1 MASTGR
7 GRSDTPDTI
16 LFVRPRTARRAG
28 HGQPPHGQARSEN
41 IRNVT
46 GLSGRFVYANPT
58 VIRWGPGS
66 IAGLG
71 EELDRLGAGEVALVT
86 TRSLANAEGL
96 VRRLQRALGQ
106 RRIEATAVVRQHA
119 PVADLEAAVELVASS
134 AAGAVVSFGGGS
146 PIDAAKVV
154 ALRVAERRGRDAP
167 LPHVAVP
174 TTLSAAELAS
184 GAGMTDASGAK
195 VGLRDPRMLP
205 AAVIYDA
212 SLTLATPMELWLSTG
227 IRALDHAVETVLADG
242 SHPLPDVLALEA
254 IRRLF
259 RTLPEA
265 KARPE
270 DLGVRTENQLAA
282 WFSFTLPGP
291 AAAGLSH
298 TMGKQIGARYGI
310 PHGVTSCLLLPHVMR
325 YLSPKHPERM
335 AALARAMG
343 TTGPAA
349 DAVFALIRE
358 LGLPQRIRAYGIGE
372 SELREAATAL
382 AGSYPADDLMAIY
395 LAAL

>member
-1 MASTGR
+1 MAE
-7 GRSDTPDTI
+7 
-16 LFVRPRTARRAG
+16 V
-28 HGQPPHGQARSEN
+28 N
-41 IRNVT
+41 
-46 GLSGRFVYANPT
+46 GRFVYANPM

-66 IAGLG
+66 IAGLS
-71 EELDRLGAGEVALVT
+71 EELDRLGAGGVALVT
-86 TRSLANAEGL
+86 TRSLTKAEEL
-96 VRRLQRALGQ
+96 MHRLSQALGS

-119 PVADLEAAVELVASS
+119 PVADLEAAVELVARS
-134 AAGAVVSFGGGS
+134 AAEAVVSFGGGS

-154 ALRVAERRGRDAP
+154 AVRVAEQRGRSAP
-167 LPHVAVP
+167 LPHLAVP

-184 GAGMTDASGAK
+184 GAGMTDASGTK

-212 SLTLATPMELWLSTG
+212 DLTLATPLDLWLSTG
-227 IRALDHAVETVLADG
+227 IRALDHAVETVLAAG

-254 IRRLF
+254 VRRLF
-259 RTLPEA
+259 KTLPEA
-265 KARPE
+265 KACPE
-270 DLGVRTENQLAA
+270 DLEVRTQNQLAA

-325 YLSPKHPERM
+325 YLTPKQPRQM
-335 AALARAMG
+335 AELARAMG
-343 TTGPAA
+343 TTGSAA
-349 DAVFALIRE
+349 DAVFTLIRD
-358 LGLPQRIRAYGIGE
+358 LGLPQRISAYGIGE
-372 SELREAATAL
+372 PELREAAATL
-382 AGSYPADDLMAIY
+382 AGSYPAEDLLAIY

>member
-1 MASTGR
+1 M
-7 GRSDTPDTI
+7 
-16 LFVRPRTARRAG
+16 
-28 HGQPPHGQARSEN
+28 SE
-41 IRNVT
+41 VA
-46 GLSGRFVYANPT
+46 GRFVYANPPA
-58 VIRWGPGS
+58 IRWGPGS

-71 EELDRLGAGEVALVT
+71 EELDRLGAGDVALVT
-86 TRSLANAEGL
+86 TRSVAAREELMHAL
-96 VRRLQRALGQ
+96 RQALGR
-106 RRIEATAVVRQHA
+106 RRIEVTAVVRQHA
-119 PVADLEAAVELVASS
+119 PVADVEAAVELTARSG
-134 AAGAVVSFGGGS
+134 AEAVVSFGGGS
-146 PIDAAKVV
+146 PIDTAKVV
-154 ALRVAERRGRDAP
+154 ALRVAERRGQEAS

-184 GAGMTDASGAK
+184 GAGVTDASGAK

-205 AAVIYDA
+205 AAVVYDA
-212 SLTLATPMELWLSTG
+212 GLTLATPLELWLSTG

-242 SHPLPDVLALEA
+242 SHPFSDVLALEA
-254 IRRLF
+254 VRRLF

-265 KARPE
+265 RARPQ
-270 DLGVRTENQLAA
+270 DLEVRTRNQLAA

-325 YLSPKHPERM
+325 YLAPKRPEPM
-335 AALARAMG
+335 AELARAMG

-349 DAVFALIRE
+349 DAVFDLIRD
-358 LGLPQRIRAYGIGE
+358 LGLPQRIGTYGIGE
-372 SELREAATAL
+372 PELREAAAAV
-382 AGSYPADDLMAIY
+382 AGRYPAEDLLAVY